1 MSLFWEIEK
10 RDHRNH
16 DIDVDIAAV
25 YNHQCSFPC
34 NCSHL
39 LFRNF
44 HEVVG
49 YYLVVI
55 GYYLAASNK
64 PINPICGV
72 CGQTGTSEF
81 PEEFISVKILFEDS
95 IRTKAPKKYKYIYF
109 CENLG
114 DVINGRK

>member
-1 MSLFWEIEK
+1 MQFSL
-10 RDHRNH
+10 
-16 DIDVDIAAV
+16 
-25 YNHQCSFPC
+25 QLFP
-34 NCSHL
+34 

-49 YYLVVI
+49 HYFGYYLV
-55 GYYLAASNK
+55 GYRYYLAASNK

-114 DVINGRK
+114 DVINGRNRKH